1 MRTTKLTGRRGGIG
15 LRLLFGLAVLFACLA
30 LAWMVLLPAAVSRF
44 VRRRTGF
51 GVQVQSLYAN
61 PFTATIQLRG
71 LVVTNPPGFP
81 RSDFIE
87 VREFRAD
94 AHLFSLFGDR
104 PVLDDA
110 VLDVTQ
116 MAIVKNS
123 HGQLNA
129 TLFRQGLAGGRSD
142 STPAAAAPPPSPPA
156 SRPERGFLIKRL
168 VVRCDRV
175 VIADYSRRPAV
186 VKEVN
191 LHFSHT
197 YENVTDA
204 RQIAAPMAEVLSP
217 IAGALGDLAPQAGSA
232 LRAAGDAAKETGRRT
247 GAALK
252 GFWEALEK
260 SLKK

>member
-1 MRTTKLTGRRGGIG
+1 MTTTKLARSHGRIG

-30 LAWMVLLPAAVSRF
+30 LAWMVLLPAVVSRL

-61 PFTATIQLRG
+61 PFTATLQLRG

-81 RSDFIE
+81 RGDFID

-94 AHLFSLFGDR
+94 AHLWSLFGDR
-104 PVLDDA
+104 LVVDDA
-110 VLDVTQ
+110 VLDVAQ
-116 MAIVKNS
+116 VAIVRNS
-123 HGQLNA
+123 QGDLNA
-129 TLFRQGLAGGRSD
+129 TLFRQGLAGSRAE
-142 STPAAAAPPPSPPA
+142 STPAAAPAPSAQPA
-156 SRPERGFLIKRL
+156 DRRARGFLIKRL
-168 VVRCDRV
+168 VIRCDRV
-175 VIADYSRRPAV
+175 VIADYSRRPAQV
-186 VKEVN
+186 REAN

-217 IAGALGDLAPQAGSA
+217 IAAVLGDLTPQAGSA